1 MSLSI
6 NKLEKILKSN
16 KLIPQKFYKLYGV
29 CAFIQVFSV
38 TNADQFMIYIPSKY
52 EFNIDNKNNVYKI
65 KPISLDEND
74 KDKDEIADEYAKS
87 PDRLELEKKYE
98 EIELEEDIEPKKH
111 DKEEISDRL
120 VNNYKRPINLKEV
133 EMGYKVDIKCIF
145 RQLKRFKFCVQNLK
159 YKLIIKYKC
168 YLCVLH
174 LDDSLEC
181 FLIKNCKEIDD
192 RELLVMMDLEVFFEK
207 MNTINDDINQIRDGL
222 QKILNKNQI
231 IHSRSLLNILE
242 KNKDFLEYYHNIEI
256 QKNKYLCKISKF
268 EELIEKLNSID
279 DNVNKKLAILDKQK
293 KSDPTLQGDIQ
304 YSHQK
309 SKIDKEMMDLDNTR
323 EEIIETISLLR
334 NKLSNITLTIDKI
347 IFDNIVMIDKIFDN
361 LNILK
366 KI

>member
-16 KLIPQKFYKLYGV
+16 KLIPHKFYKLYGV
-29 CAFIQVFSV
+29 CAFIEVFSI
-38 TNADQFMIYIPSKY
+38 TNADKFMIYIPSKY
-52 EFNIDNKNNVYKI
+52 EFNIDNKDNVYKI
-65 KPISLDEND
+65 KPLSIDEDNFD
-74 KDKDEIADEYAKS
+74 VAGEYANS

-98 EIELEEDIEPKKH
+98 EIELEEEIDDTKNDKKDISEK
-111 DKEEISDRL
+111 L
-120 VNNYKRPINLKEV
+120 VNNYKRPINLKDMEI
-133 EMGYKVDIKCIF
+133 GYKGDIKCIF

-181 FLIKNCKEIDD
+181 FFIKNCKEIED
-192 RELLVMMDLEVFFEK
+192 RELLIMMDLEVFFEK
-207 MNTINDDINQIRDGL
+207 INTINEDINQIRDGL

-231 IHSRSLLNILE
+231 THSQSLANILE
-242 KNKDFLEYYHNIEI
+242 KNKDFLEYYNNIEI
-256 QKNKYLCKISKF
+256 QKNKYLNKINKF
-268 EELIEKLNSID
+268 EELIQKIKIIEDNS
-279 DNVNKKLAILDKQK
+279 NKQLEILENQK
-293 KSDPTLQGDIQ
+293 KSDTTLHGDIQ

-309 SKIDKEMMDLDNTR
+309 SKIEKEIININSMK

-334 NKLSNITLTIDKI
+334 NKLSNITLIIDKI